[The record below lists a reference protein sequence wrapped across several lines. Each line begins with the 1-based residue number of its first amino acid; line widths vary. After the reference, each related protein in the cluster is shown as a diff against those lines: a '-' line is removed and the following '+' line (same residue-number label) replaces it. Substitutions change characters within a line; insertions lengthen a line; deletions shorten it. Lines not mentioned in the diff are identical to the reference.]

1 MLVVCR
7 ECAGA
12 IQTCRQAGIRVI
24 VVTGDNQATL
34 KQHMLLLLLLT
45 YLWQCNCRECAG
57 AIQTCRQAGIRVIV
71 VTGDNQATAEAVCR
85 DIGALGIDAGL
96 DPEQLTSLTG
106 ESLCNDCLYH
116 GNAGCEV
123 LVWRAGP

>member
-1 MLVVCR
+1 M
-7 ECAGA
+7 ECVRVPF
-12 IQTCRQAGIRVI
+12 RQAGRHHSDGLAQDVN
-24 VVTGDNQATL
+24 VFS
-34 KQHMLLLLLLT
+34 
-45 YLWQCNCRECAG
+45 YLSSFLITVFCRECAG

-106 ESLCNDCLYH
+106 E
-116 GNAGCEV
+116 E
-123 LVWRAGP
+123 